1 MNSAGQTQLGR
12 YFSEARRIVFL
23 TGAGMS
29 TESGIP
35 DFRSATGLYSTGVNE
50 RIFDIA
56 AFRDT
61 PELFYE
67 FARAFL
73 GVIRQ
78 AKPNAGHRAMAILE
92 RQPGKQV
99 QVITQNID
107 HLHQEAGSS
116 RVHQVHGTLEYS
128 RCMACGHRTQT
139 EQVWPAIA
147 AGQLPRHEGCGGVFK
162 PEIVFFGE
170 LLPQDVFAASE
181 RAVAEADLLVIAG
194 TSLQVYPAA
203 GLPATR
209 RPDCRL
215 VIINQTPTSLDAEA
229 DVRLDQRIA
238 QILEPVVQQAAGN

>member
-1 MNSAGQTQLGR
+1 MTSAGQTQLGN
-12 YFSEARRIVFL
+12 YFSEAQRIVFL

-35 DFRSATGLYSTGVNE
+35 DFRSATGLYNTGVNE
-50 RIFDIA
+50 RVFDIA

-73 GVIRQ
+73 DTIRH
-78 AKPNAGHRAMAILE
+78 AKPNAGHRAMAALE
-92 RQPGKQV
+92 RQPGKHV

-107 HLHQEAGSS
+107 RLHQEAGSS
-116 RVHQVHGTLEYS
+116 KVHQVHGTLEYS
-128 RCMACGHRTQT
+128 HCMTCGHRIKT
-139 EQVWPAIA
+139 EQHWPAIE
-147 AGQLPRHEGCGGVFK
+147 AGRVPRHEACGGVFK

-170 LLPQDVFAASE
+170 MLPQDVLNAAE
-181 RAVAEADLLVIAG
+181 RAVAEAGLLVIAG

-203 GLPATR
+203 GLPAAR

-215 VIINQTPTSLDAEA
+215 VIINQTPTPLDDEA
-229 DVRLDQRIA
+229 DLTFDRRIG
-238 QILEPVVQQAAGN
+238 QVLEPAVQRAAV